1 MATLPVYRTWTP
13 GEVVTAAYFNT
24 NTRDPGNFWLARPLG
39 ILRQATPQS
48 LPNATWTAVIQDTED
63 LNRDGGHSISTNPT
77 RYTWQTAGYMMV
89 TGAVAHGFNTTGTRG
104 AGIAFNGTQVNYTAL
119 LGPPVT
125 ATWGLWMS
133 TGVVFLTATVGQ
145 YAEILAFQNITGGG
159 ALSTVAG
166 SNFQVLWVSE

>member
-63 LNRDGGHSISTNPT
+63 LNRPASS
-77 RYTWQTAGYMMV
+77 
-89 TGAVAHGFNTTGTRG
+89 F
-104 AGIAFNGTQVNYTAL
+104 
-119 LGPPVT
+119 
-125 ATWGLWMS
+125 GL
-133 TGVVFLTATVGQ
+133 
-145 YAEILAFQNITGGG
+145 
-159 ALSTVAG
+159 
-166 SNFQVLWVSE
+166 